1 MDNSFHVVQSGTANS
16 WCVSRAVGKYTYH
29 YFEFKFKISLQL
41 VQCFDRQWYMV
52 FFFSVE

>member
-41 VQCFDRQWYMV
+41 V
-52 FFFSVE
+52 